1 MKFGGEV
8 RKFKSSLWN
17 VYLLL
22 VILVEVENVV
32 EILLKY
38 GRENVFDEM
47 IKMLDLMLLKVVLYE
62 NNFK

>member
-38 GRENVFDEM
+38 GRENVLDEM